1 MRGRKKM
8 LLIECFPDVRFSAK
22 ALFFYFTHTSK
33 FLLNDTV
40 VTNCRSQNWRALG
53 EWLFDLDATKLVF
66 LIPGFGIFHSQLKRQ
81 EFLLLFC
88 SFEVICA
95 RSTQE
100 LETEGI
106 EPRSVWLKR
115 THFFSNSFN
124 KYLLSTHYMPGMTLG
139 TRDRAM
145 NKTKSL
151 LSLLKSKVVIQTWLR
166 ALTGTSWF
174 HPKLPPQCH
183 I

>member
-1 MRGRKKM
+1 MKGRKKM

-40 VTNCRSQNWRALG
+40 VTNCRSQNWRALR
-53 EWLFDLDATKLVF
+53 EWLFDLDATKLVS
-66 LIPGFGIFHSQLKRQ
+66 LILGFGIFYSQLKRQ

-88 SFEVICA
+88 SFKVICA

-100 LETEGI
+100 LEMEGI

-124 KYLLSTHYMPGMTLG
+124 KYY
-139 TRDRAM
+139 
-145 NKTKSL
+145 
-151 LSLLKSKVVIQTWLR
+151 W
-166 ALTGTSWF
+166 ALTTCQAWLWAPEREQWTKQNLYSHYSKAKWSF
-174 HPKLPPQCH
+174 KLGSGP
-183 I
+183 